1 VADGGLTNN
10 LRRVS
15 EANET
20 SLKGCAKT
28 TFKKGCA
35 KTNVIL
41 EIKNTK
47 YKIKNTK
54 YKIKN
59 KK

>member
-1 VADGGLTNN
+1 VADGGLGRN

-28 TFKKGCA
+28 NA
-35 KTNVIL
+35 IL
-41 EIKNTK
+41 EN
-47 YKIKNTK
+47 
-54 YKIKN
+54 KN